1 MLRWILILG
10 SLLSGAV
17 LLGVLASTYHV
28 SEFALVVLV
37 AFTALSVMGIIFR
50 RHKWVQSS

>member
-17 LLGVLASTYHV
+17 LLGVLASMYHV
-28 SEFALVVLV
+28 PEAALTVLV
-37 AFTALSVMGIIFR
+37 AFTALSVMGVIFHR
-50 RHKWVQSS
+50 RAWVQSR